1 MWQGVAAGVIVSNLR
16 FRCIKSLS
24 SVLTGD
30 ERRIRFTL
38 VGQTRF
44 FSRSTRLHFYRK
56 KLKNATN
63 GSKKIQAAL
72 WYTWVHFFSKP
83 LGVALE

>member
-1 MWQGVAAGVIVSNLR
+1 GRDRVKLALSLHKIAKFSAHWIRAAHT
-16 FRCIKSLS
+16 
-24 SVLTGD
+24 LT
-30 ERRIRFTL
+30 L
-38 VGQTRF
+38 MGQTRF